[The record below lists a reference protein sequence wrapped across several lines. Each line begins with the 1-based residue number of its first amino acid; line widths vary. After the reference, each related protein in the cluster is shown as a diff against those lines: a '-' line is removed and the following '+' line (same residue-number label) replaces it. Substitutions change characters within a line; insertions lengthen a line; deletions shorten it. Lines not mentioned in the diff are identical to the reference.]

1 MHKPR
6 IIVID
11 GPDGVGK
18 TTQVH
23 LLAAALAEQGVD
35 VHVTRASG
43 GTPIGEEL
51 RKASLSLHPRRPE
64 TDVYISL
71 AMHTELGHDLQ
82 SRKASGQTVIVDR
95 SPLAILGYNLY
106 GAQLGNRT
114 LADEACATMLQLWQ
128 TDVFVYMDAPQRV
141 LDERRHLR
149 GNTDYFENQDSEFH
163 HRVRTGYEEGLELLK
178 SNPGY
183 ARTVVEINGTDDE
196 QSVHQQIIKTVAR

>member
-1 MHKPR
+1 MHKPQ

-23 LLAAALAEQGVD
+23 LLAASLAEQGVD

-71 AMHTELGHDLQ
+71 AMHSELGHDLQ
-82 SRKASGQTVIVDR
+82 QRKANGQTVIVDR
-95 SPLAILGYNLY
+95 SPLAVLGYNLY
-106 GAQLGNRT
+106 GAELKDRA
-114 LADEACATMLQLWQ
+114 LADGACATLLQLWQ
-128 TDVFVYMDAPQRV
+128 TDIFVYMDAPQSV

-149 GNTDYFENQDSEFH
+149 GNTDYFENQDGEFH
-163 HRVRTGYEEGLELLK
+163 HRVRKGYEEGLVLLK
-178 SNPGY
+178 TNPSY
-183 ARTVVEINGTDDE
+183 AKAVIEIDGSAHEHDI
-196 QSVHQQIIKTVAR
+196 HQQIVKTVAR